1 MIELPAYRCD
11 GSRSARQPVRLRF
24 VDDLIQIETTEAT
37 LRYPLAEVELQPR
50 LAGTLT
56 QLRFPDGSQCD
67 IGPHPRLDEA
77 LARLPG
83 DGTQRFLHRLESS
96 LPYIGF
102 ALIAAVAVLLFVIQ
116 YGVPAMARHIAHS
129 LPVELEARMGE
140 ETLELFDRWFV
151 GPSALPPERQAALIA
166 QFEGLAARGDAPPV
180 RVLFRSGEGIGPNA
194 FALPSGIIVFTDELV
209 AMAVDDREIL
219 GVFAHELGHVEHRH
233 TLRHL
238 LQNSATALLLVVLT
252 GDVGSASS
260 LAAALPTLLV
270 QTKFSRDFENE
281 SDDYAVALLRRNGID
296 PAHLGDILARMT
308 EEAGG
313 DGVPDFLSTHPATE
327 ERVRKFAGHGRTP

>member
-11 GSRSARQPVRLRF
+11 GSSSAREPVRLRF
-24 VDDLIQIETTEAT
+24 IDDLIQIDGPEAA

-67 IGPHPRLDEA
+67 IEPHPRLDEA
-77 LARLPG
+77 LALLPG
-83 DGTQRFLHRLESS
+83 DGAQRLLHRLESS
-96 LPYIGF
+96 LPYIG
-102 ALIAAVAVLLFVIQ
+102 LAVITAVMVMIVVIQ
-116 YGVPAMARHIAHS
+116 YGIPLMARQIAHS
-129 LPVELEARMGE
+129 LPVEIEARMGE
-140 ETLELFDRWFV
+140 EALELFDRWFV
-151 GPSALPPERQAALIA
+151 GPSTLPPERQAQLIA
-166 QFEGLAARGDAPPV
+166 RFRALAAHSDAPPV
-180 RVLFRSGEGIGPNA
+180 HVLFRSGEAIGPNA
-194 FALPSGIIVFTDELV
+194 FALPSGIIVLTDELV
-209 AMAVDDREIL
+209 AIAADDREIL

-260 LAAALPTLLV
+260 LAATLPTLLV
-270 QTKFSRDFENE
+270 QSKFSRDFENE
-281 SDDYAVALLRRNGID
+281 SDDYAVELLRRNGID
-296 PAHLGDILARMT
+296 PIHLGDILARMT

-327 ERVRKFAGHGRTP
+327 ERVRKFAGR

>member
-1 MIELPAYRCD
+1 IELPAYRCD

-129 LPVELEARMGE
+129 LPVELEA
-140 ETLELFDRWFV
+140 
-151 GPSALPPERQAALIA
+151 
-166 QFEGLAARGDAPPV
+166 
-180 RVLFRSGEGIGPNA
+180 
-194 FALPSGIIVFTDELV
+194 
-209 AMAVDDREIL
+209 
-219 GVFAHELGHVEHRH
+219 
-233 TLRHL
+233 
-238 LQNSATALLLVVLT
+238 
-252 GDVGSASS
+252 
-260 LAAALPTLLV
+260 
-270 QTKFSRDFENE
+270 
-281 SDDYAVALLRRNGID
+281 
-296 PAHLGDILARMT
+296 
-308 EEAGG
+308 
-313 DGVPDFLSTHPATE
+313 
-327 ERVRKFAGHGRTP
+327 

>member
-1 MIELPAYRCD
+1 VIELPAYRCD
-11 GSRSARQPVRLRF
+11 GSSSARQPVRLRF
-24 VDDLIQIETTEAT
+24 VDDLIQIDTTEAT
-37 LRYPLAEVELQPR
+37 LRYPLDEVELQPR

-67 IGPHPRLDEA
+67 IEPHPRLDEA

-83 DGTQRFLHRLESS
+83 DGAQRFLYRLESS

-129 LPVELEARMGE
+129 LPVELEARMGT
-140 ETLELFDRWFV
+140 ETLELFDRWFM
-151 GPSALPPERQAALIA
+151 GPSGLPSERQAELIA
-166 QFEGLAARGDAPPV
+166 QFQTLAAGSDAPPV

-270 QTKFSRDFENE
+270 QTKFSREFENE

-296 PAHLGDILARMT
+296 PAHLGDILVRMT